1 MAALAGN
8 GDAAKQRPPKIE
20 ELMTGP
26 EGLRAADYANYFSS
40 YAYIYH
46 QKQMLTD
53 AKRMEAYRDAIL
65 GNAANFRDKVVLDVG
80 AGSGILSIWAAK
92 AGAKKVIACEFTEMA
107 NHARRLVAANG
118 LENVV
123 DVRRSAVEALNLEK
137 GSVDIIISEW
147 MGYFLLRESMLDS
160 VIYARDHYL
169 REGGALY
176 PSHAK
181 MYWCPVALHA
191 DRDAKLAETADTLA
205 EWDAFEDEMMREH
218 DVDVRVL
225 RRPYEEETRDYCLRQ
240 AQWHELTDDV
250 LEGEPACVA
259 AFDLNTITLAEAQ
272 GVVEAPFAFDLPLER
287 CSAFAGWFD
296 SDFAGSPSSP
306 ASNIV
311 TLDTSPSG
319 GYTHWGQQCFF
330 VDPTLVRD
338 AVRRAGGRAPLAT
351 KGRLSLTRQAG
362 AARLYDVHATI
373 ETEDGGGGE
382 RLALKWELS

>member
-8 GDAAKQRPPKIE
+8 GDAAKKRPPKIE

-65 GNAANFRDKVVLDVG
+65 GNAANFLDKV
-80 AGSGILSIWAAK
+80 
-92 AGAKKVIACEFTEMA
+92 
-107 NHARRLVAANG
+107 
-118 LENVV
+118 VV
-123 DVRRSAVEALNLEK
+123 DVRRSAVEALDLEK

-259 AFDLNTITLAEAQ
+259 ALDLNTITLAEAQ
-272 GVVEAPFAFDLPLER
+272 
-287 CSAFAGWFD
+287 
-296 SDFAGSPSSP
+296 
-306 ASNIV
+306 
-311 TLDTSPSG
+311 
-319 GYTHWGQQCFF
+319 
-330 VDPTLVRD
+330 
-338 AVRRAGGRAPLAT
+338 
-351 KGRLSLTRQAG
+351 
-362 AARLYDVHATI
+362 
-373 ETEDGGGGE
+373 
-382 RLALKWELS
+382 

>member
-1 MAALAGN
+1 
-8 GDAAKQRPPKIE
+8 
-20 ELMTGP
+20 
-26 EGLRAADYANYFSS
+26 
-40 YAYIYH
+40 
-46 QKQMLTD
+46 
-53 AKRMEAYRDAIL
+53 
-65 GNAANFRDKVVLDVG
+65 
-80 AGSGILSIWAAK
+80 
-92 AGAKKVIACEFTEMA
+92 
-107 NHARRLVAANG
+107 
-118 LENVV
+118 
-123 DVRRSAVEALNLEK
+123 
-137 GSVDIIISEW
+137 
-147 MGYFLLRESMLDS
+147 
-160 VIYARDHYL
+160 
-169 REGGALY
+169 
-176 PSHAK
+176 

-259 AFDLNTITLAEAQ
+259 SLDLNTITLAEAQ
-272 GVVEAPFAFDLPLER
+272 GVTEAPFAFDLPLER

-296 SDFAGSPSSP
+296 SDFAGSPSAP